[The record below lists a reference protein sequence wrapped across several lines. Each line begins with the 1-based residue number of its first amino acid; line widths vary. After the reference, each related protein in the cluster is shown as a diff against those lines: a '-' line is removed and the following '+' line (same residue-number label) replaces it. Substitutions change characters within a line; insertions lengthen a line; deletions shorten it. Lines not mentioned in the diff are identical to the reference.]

1 MRALADIGIKGKGA
15 VFTVEPLL
23 MASSL
28 LLLVLVLLISPI
40 GGAAMEPAR

>member
-1 MRALADIGIKGKGA
+1 MRALADIGIKGEGA
-15 VFTVEPLL
+15 VAIAEPLL

-40 GGAAMEPAR
+40 RGAAMEPAR